1 MNIKY
6 LSNINAMEK
15 LHEEYAIKGLST
27 QQFKD
32 LKADTFK
39 RKNPKMSPGK
49 ISALWEVHK
58 KAKEWKEKILASDNP
73 KYYGLAFGLNGLPE
87 TGIVRRKLDRMLD
100 YVKKRK
106 TNV

>member
-39 RKNPKMSPGK
+39 RKNPKMSP
-49 ISALWEVHK
+49 
-58 KAKEWKEKILASDNP
+58 
-73 KYYGLAFGLNGLPE
+73 
-87 TGIVRRKLDRMLD
+87 
-100 YVKKRK
+100 
-106 TNV
+106 